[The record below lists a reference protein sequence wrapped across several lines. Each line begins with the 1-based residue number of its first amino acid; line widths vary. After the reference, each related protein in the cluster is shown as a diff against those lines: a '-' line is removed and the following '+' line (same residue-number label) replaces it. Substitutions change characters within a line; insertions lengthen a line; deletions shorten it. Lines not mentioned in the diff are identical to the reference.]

1 MFTRTQETPEMDRT
15 DGAEAMTMNTLL
27 TVRGELA
34 RIEGKFEI
42 ADSLEVQCEIGGE
55 LDVGGSLV
63 IGERGS
69 VTANVRTV
77 DAIIMGTYEGD
88 MIASGNVEITST
100 GRVIGNLKTDSLVIA
115 KGGFFNGNVSKIEE
129 GDLPE
134 APKAEPVR
142 AGAKDEPKLDAKD
155 VDSKKDDAAPQRPLL
170 VDPEKEKAKS
180 DSPRPVK
187 AHGLGSG
194 S

>member
-1 MFTRTQETPEMDRT
+1 MFTRTQEIPQMDRK
-15 DGAEAMTMNTLL
+15 DGIDAANMMTLL

-69 VTANVRTV
+69 VSANVRTV

-129 GDLPE
+129 DDARR
-134 APKAEPVR
+134 APKRPDTRPAKDDVK
-142 AGAKDEPKLDAKD
+142 AGAKDDATKAA
-155 VDSKKDDAAPQRPLL
+155 KDDAPAHRPLL
-170 VDPEKEKAKS
+170 VDPGAKT
-180 DSPRPVK
+180 DSPTPVK

>member
-1 MFTRTQETPEMDRT
+1 MDRK
-15 DGAEAMTMNTLL
+15 DGIDAANMMTLL
-27 TVRGELA
+27 TVRGERA

-69 VTANVRTV
+69 VSANVRTV

-129 GDLPE
+129 DDARR
-134 APKAEPVR
+134 APKRDAARTARDEVK
-142 AGAKDEPKLDAKD
+142 AGAKDDPSKAGKD
-155 VDSKKDDAAPQRPLL
+155 EAPHRPLL
-170 VDPEKEKAKS
+170 VDPESKS
-180 DSPRPVK
+180 ESPTPVK

>member
-27 TVRGELA
+27 TVRGDLA

-100 GRVIGNLKTDSLVIA
+100 GRVVGKLKTDALVIA
-115 KGGFFNGNVSKIEE
+115 KGGVLNGNVSKMGE
-129 GDLPE
+129 GGLRE
-134 APKAEPVR
+134 APKAEPGR
-142 AGAKDEPKLDAKD
+142 A
-155 VDSKKDDAAPQRPLL
+155 VT
-170 VDPEKEKAKS
+170 KAG
-180 DSPRPVK
+180 P
-187 AHGLGSG
+187 
-194 S
+194 

>member
-1 MFTRTQETPEMDRT
+1 MERK
-15 DGAEAMTMNTLL
+15 DGVDAANMMTLL
-27 TVRGELA
+27 TVRGEGA

-88 MIASGNVEITST
+88 MIASGNVEITAT
-100 GRVIGNLKTDSLVIA
+100 GRVTGNLKTDSLVIA
-115 KGGFFNGNVSKIEE
+115 KGGFFNGNVSKIDE
-129 GDLPE
+129 DD
-134 APKAEPVR
+134 ARRMPKRENVR
-142 AGAKDEPKLDAKD
+142 AIKEEVARAAKDESP
-155 VDSKKDDAAPQRPLL
+155 R
-170 VDPEKEKAKS
+170 KE
-180 DSPRPVK
+180 DSPLARPSLGEQDSTPAK
-187 AHGLGSG
+187 PESPTPPLKPHGLGS
-194 S
+194 